1 MFFRDIVGQKELV
14 ADLTREV
21 DSGKI
26 SHGKLFVGSP
36 GYGTLAAALAYSRFV
51 LCEQRGTEDSC
62 GQCVSCQQMTNL
74 QHPDVHFVFPV
85 VQTITKTSDGVLKEW
100 RETVMKSPYFTLYD
114 WLKIIDDK
122 ERNPIIGTEE
132 SKEIVR
138 KINLKSFQGGYKIM
152 VIFGAQQMNRECS
165 NKLLKALEEP
175 PSKTLFLLL
184 TEQHQD
190 ILPTIQSRTQ
200 AWSFQRLKSSEV
212 ATYLE
217 KKVSMP
223 KEEAFGLA
231 SFAEGDLCQALQ
243 LCGAGESTEGFRDA
257 FISLMRCSYKKD
269 VNEMMTWAEVQ
280 SGLTKERQKIFIL
293 YVLHMLR
300 QCLAMNYLGAGHA
313 RLTTQELGFA
323 VKFSPFITG
332 NNIRP
337 FIEVLDNSY
346 YHIDR
351 NANAKLVFTEL
362 TFNVMRL
369 IHRA

>member
-36 GYGTLAAALAYSRFV
+36 GYGTLAAALAYSRYV
-51 LCEQRGTEDSC
+51 LCEQRSSGDACGNCSSC
-62 GQCVSCQQMTNL
+62 LQMSNL

-85 VQTITKTSDGVLKEW
+85 VQTVSKTSDGVLKEW
-100 RETVMKSPYFTLYD
+100 RENLLKSPYFTLYD
-114 WLKIIDDK
+114 WVKIMDDK

-132 SKEIVR
+132 SREIIR

-152 VIFGAQQMNRECS
+152 VIYGAQQMNRDCA
-165 NKLLKALEEP
+165 NKLLKVLEEP
-175 PSKTLFLLL
+175 PPKTIFLLL
-184 TEQHQD
+184 TDQQQD

-200 AWSFQRLKSSEV
+200 AWNFQRLQASEV
-212 ATYLE
+212 AAFLE
-217 KKVSMP
+217 KGLSMH
-223 KEEAFGLA
+223 KDEAYGLA

-243 LCGAGESTEGFRDA
+243 FSGGGESTESFRDS

-280 SGLTKERQKIFIL
+280 SGLTKERQKLFMM
-293 YVLHMLR
+293 YALHMLR

-313 RLTTQELGFA
+313 RLTAQELAFA
-323 VKFSPFITG
+323 EKFAPFITG

-337 FIEVLDNSY
+337 LAELMDNSY
-346 YHIDR
+346 FHVDR
-351 NANAKLVFTEL
+351 NANPKLVFTEL